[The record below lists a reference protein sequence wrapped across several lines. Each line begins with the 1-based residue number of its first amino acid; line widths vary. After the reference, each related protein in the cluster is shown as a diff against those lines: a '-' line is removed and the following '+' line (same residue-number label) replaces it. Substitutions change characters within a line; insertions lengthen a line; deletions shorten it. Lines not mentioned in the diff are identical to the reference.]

1 MPTSLDF
8 SAVQPPA
15 NGLEKK
21 NPTKHAKTSPK
32 PTREPENTGI
42 LETRFQL
49 PHEAAG
55 MMARGTDYRLLLIGD
70 GAAAGTQTV
79 RGDS

>member
-8 SAVQPPA
+8 SGVQPPA

-42 LETRFQL
+42 LETRFQFS
-49 PHEAAG
+49 PTKQ
-55 MMARGTDYRLLLIGD
+55 R
-70 GAAAGTQTV
+70 V
-79 RGDS
+79 

>member
-21 NPTKHAKTSPK
+21 KTTKHAKTSPK

-42 LETRFQL
+42 LETRFQFS
-49 PHEAAG
+49 PTKQ
-55 MMARGTDYRLLLIGD
+55 R
-70 GAAAGTQTV
+70 V
-79 RGDS
+79 